1 MFNAA
6 FTQLLLVLLAAI
18 LVVAAAIDV
27 RTFTISNRLNLTVA
41 LLAPVYWLSVALS
54 PWPGMA
60 VQLAGGGYKVFT
72 FADDGTDIVHLQDCL
87 DRADAL
93 ARLAAA

>member
-1 MFNAA
+1 MD
-6 FTQLLLVLLAAI
+6 LLEQHHRAGRRFEPIELVEEGPR
-18 LVVAAAIDV
+18 V
-27 RTFTISNRLNLTVA
+27 
-41 LLAPVYWLSVALS
+41 
-54 PWPGMA
+54 A